1 MFTYVGVYTH
11 IEKMTVAISLWVVLS
26 MIVLSF
32 LNGNVLF
39 HSILSIRLS
48 YSVMLVH
55 SDIIKGWHTA
65 LKGQTQPTVCFY
77 EYRFVEAQ
85 PCLFVDILPLSAFA
99 Q

>member
-11 IEKMTVAISLWVVLS
+11 IEKMIVAISLWVVLS
-26 MIVLSF
+26 MILLSF

-39 HSILSIRLS
+39 SLTTKHQIIS

-77 EYRFVEAQ
+77 EYRFFEA
-85 PCLFVDILPLSAFA
+85 
-99 Q
+99 